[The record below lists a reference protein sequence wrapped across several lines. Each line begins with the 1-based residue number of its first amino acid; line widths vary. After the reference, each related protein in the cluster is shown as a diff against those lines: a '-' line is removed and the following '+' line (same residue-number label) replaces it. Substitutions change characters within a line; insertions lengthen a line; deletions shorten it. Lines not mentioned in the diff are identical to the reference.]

1 MEKKRFKEMFPNL
14 AKEIDSGKS
23 LTDIVFEASS
33 NTKKEWAGYEP
44 NFTDFLRRC
53 DTDEEALGIINYLEE
68 RGEITLKKAE
78 ELRNRLEK
86 EGLRSFGPK
95 KSPGFYDKSKP
106 RK

>member
-14 AKEIDSGKS
+14 VKEIDSGKS
-23 LTDIVFEASS
+23 LADIVFVSS
-33 NTKKEWAGYEP
+33 SKTKSEWAGYEP

-53 DTDEEALGIINYLEE
+53 DTNEEALVIINYLEE
-68 RGEITLKKAE
+68 RGEISLKEAA

-95 KSPGFYDKSKP
+95 KSPGFYDKSK
-106 RK
+106 R